1 MSQILFK
8 PIKDQVV
15 VWFGSTN
22 RYIVVQKEVSDIIQ
36 DLHNN
41 IPERE
46 TALKLSKVLNVP
58 LGVTASF
65 VSDVKTNI
73 YRANLE
79 EEKTEAKDSL
89 FSAPLP
95 VGNGF
100 ISKCYGMNGLTLQ
113 VDYQSDYELGLVH
126 PKFAHLEMDNPGNT
140 STHFKVFTHQKLI
153 YLMVDKDI
161 VGAWDER
168 NIHFFQG
175 KFSMEII
182 QQLYQKDETKWMG
195 VFHAS
200 AVAKKESCA
209 LILGDSG
216 NGKSTALALL
226 QAHGF
231 DCLADDFVP
240 IDSQNNLVHTFPA
253 AISIKKNSTNAL
265 LPHYPELSNLTEIEF
280 RKQHKTV
287 KYLPPKSLNY
297 SAQSPCKALVFV
309 KYTPEETC
317 KLTRISNIDAFQKIV
332 TDSWLSPLRQNVK
345 SFLNWF
351 EGMPCYQLAYS
362 DNGKMIATFEDF
374 FKNDL

>member
-1 MSQILFK
+1 MPHILFK

-15 VWFGSTN
+15 IWFGNTN

-58 LGVTASF
+58 FDVMASF
-65 VSDVKTNI
+65 VSDVKTDV
-73 YRANLE
+73 YYANLE
-79 EEKTEAKDSL
+79 KEKTETKSYPVSKV
-89 FSAPLP
+89 FSI
-95 VGNGF
+95 GDGF
-100 ISKCYGMNGLTLQ
+100 ISKFYSINGLTLQ
-113 VDYQSDYELGLVH
+113 VDYQSDYELGLTH
-126 PKFAHLEMDNPGNT
+126 HKFAHLETNKPNT
-140 STHFKVFTHQKLI
+140 VSTHFKVFTHQKLL

-200 AVAKKESCA
+200 AVAKKGSCA

-253 AISIKKNSTNAL
+253 AISIKKNSVDTL
-265 LPHYPELSNLTEIEF
+265 LPYYPELNSLTEIEF
-280 RKQHKTV
+280 KKQHKTV

-297 SAQSPCKALVFV
+297 SAQSPCRALIFV
-309 KYTPEETC
+309 KYTPDETC
-317 KLTRISNIDAFQKIV
+317 KLTDVSNIDAFQKIV

-362 DNGKMIATFEDF
+362 DNGEMITTFEDLF
-374 FKNDL
+374 QK